1 MLTILGQNYY
11 VDLDKLDQELQITGV
26 SGDTQIHLVKY
37 EVVKMMIDTVLTE
50 VENVDENMGF
60 KSSELTIPFKLVF
73 NTLMFKNI
81 INKI

>member
-11 VDLDKLDQELQITGV
+11 VDLDKLDRELQITGV

-37 EVVKMMIDTVLTE
+37 EIVKMMIDTVLTE

-60 KSSELTIPFKLVF
+60 KSSELTIPFKIAF
-73 NTLMFKNI
+73 NTLIFKNI

>member
-60 KSSELTIPFKLVF
+60 KSSELTIPFKLAF

>member
-37 EVVKMMIDTVLTE
+37 EIVKMMIDTVLTE

-60 KSSELTIPFKLVF
+60 KSSELTIPFKIAF
-73 NTLMFKNI
+73 NTLIFKNI

>member
-60 KSSELTIPFKLVF
+60 KSSELTIPFKIAF